1 VRIIKKASAVAAC
14 IAISVSV
21 VACSAGGGDSKAARS
36 PEPTGEATAG
46 NLDYV
51 RPAVAKDTCGVIDG
65 LIELNEQASTQ
76 DIEASVSQLGERLQ
90 LVAEGAGKLEVLAES
105 EEEASQWSRVDA
117 RYSEAADF
125 LAASGGQVSSDAFV
139 ALLGDA
145 VAASN
150 EAYVGLKP
158 YAQEVCNVSIEY
170 LVAER

>member
-1 VRIIKKASAVAAC
+1 MRIIKKASAVAAC